1 MDTRIVT
8 WRLLSDKAY
17 SWKKPDQQ
25 GFEDADGRKKSE
37 FMPLYSEK
45 VKPIQEQPM
54 NNLKTVLLL
63 GTLTGLFLFV
73 GGMAGGRSGMII
85 ALVFA
90 AILNISAYWFSD
102 KIVLRAYKAVELR
115 PEDEPEVHRM
125 VEELCLNAGIPK
137 PRITMIEHDSP
148 NAFATGRNPGNA
160 AIALSRGMVELMSPE
175 ELKGV
180 IGHEL
185 SHIRNR
191 DTLIQAA
198 AATIAGAIMFL
209 AYQMRW
215 FAFLGGGDDDEE
227 GGILGLLAMAILAPI
242 AATLVQL
249 AISRGREYKADRSS
263 AELTHNP
270 EGLASSLEKLGV
282 YSKKIPLP
290 ASRQTAHLFIVSPL
304 SGKKLLSLF
313 STHPPLE
320 ARIERL
326 RAMRFE

>member
-1 MDTRIVT
+1 
-8 WRLLSDKAY
+8 
-17 SWKKPDQQ
+17 
-25 GFEDADGRKKSE
+25 
-37 FMPLYSEK
+37 
-45 VKPIQEQPM
+45 M
-54 NNLKTVLLL
+54 NHLKTVLLM
-63 GTLTGLFLFV
+63 GALTGLFLFV
-73 GGMAGGRSGMII
+73 GGMAAGRSGMMI
-85 ALVFA
+85 ALIFA
-90 AILNISAYWFSD
+90 GVLNIAAYWFSD
-102 KIVLRAYKAVELR
+102 KIVLRAYKAVELG
-115 PEDEPEVHRM
+115 PDNAPDIHLM
-125 VEELCLNAGIPK
+125 VEELSRNAGIPK
-137 PRITMIEHDSP
+137 PKVYMIEHDSP
-148 NAFATGRNPGNA
+148 NAFATGRNPKNS
-160 AIALSRGMVELMSPE
+160 AIALSRGMVQLMNRE

-215 FAFLGGGDDDEE
+215 FAFLGGRDDDEN
-227 GGILGLLAMAILAPI
+227 GGVLGLLAMAILAPI
-242 AATLVQL
+242 AATLIQL

-270 EGLASSLEKLGV
+270 EGLASSLEKLGI

-304 SGKKLLSLF
+304 TGKSILSLF
-313 STHPPLE
+313 STHPPLQE
-320 ARIERL
+320 RIERL

>member
-1 MDTRIVT
+1 
-8 WRLLSDKAY
+8 
-17 SWKKPDQQ
+17 
-25 GFEDADGRKKSE
+25 
-37 FMPLYSEK
+37 
-45 VKPIQEQPM
+45 M
-54 NNLKTVLLL
+54 NNLKTILLL
-63 GTLTGLFLFV
+63 GALTGLFLFV
-73 GGMAGGRSGMII
+73 GGMTGGKSGMLI
-85 ALVFA
+85 ALVLA
-90 AILNISAYWFSD
+90 GILNIAAYWFSD
-102 KIVLRAYKAVELR
+102 KIVLRAYKAVELSQENG
-115 PEDEPEVHRM
+115 PDVHRS
-125 VEELCLNAGIPK
+125 VEELCQNAGIPK
-137 PRITMIEHDSP
+137 PKIYIIDYDSP
-148 NAFATGRNPGNA
+148 NAFATGRNPEHA
-160 AIALSRGMVELMSPE
+160 AIALSRGMVGLMNQE

-185 SHIRNR
+185 THIRNR

-215 FAFLGGGDDDEE
+215 FAFLGGGDDDEK

-242 AATLVQL
+242 AATLIQL
-249 AISRGREYKADRSS
+249 AISRGREYKADRGS

-270 EGLASSLEKLGV
+270 EGLASSLEKLGI

-304 SGKKLLSLF
+304 TGKSLLSLF

-320 ARIERL
+320 ASIQRL